1 MLTNFS
7 NSHKKTIIFVAL
19 VFVLLPLIN
28 SAISSTFRA
37 RPPVL
42 VDEDEDF
49 EPFSFAQRRRMFVNR
64 FGTGDS
70 DEERERKWRMQP
82 QLPSTSSAY
91 TGSDSRNLLTTIS
104 PHYDRPPPSEEEMQ
118 QHAERTRGR
127 MAAAAGEKRP
137 PDLKGT
143 EEEAVDADADAAEAA
158 GGSPAKR
165 RSSSTSTDGASS
177 PGQRN
182 EAVEEE
188 EEQDM
193 EMEDEDDTPR
203 LGGCIAGS
211 DGNDAERKH
220 NNKLILDESGNGLTG
235 RVDRARDTTKMGSR
249 GNEQSTDAH
258 DRDNHM
264 QGSGLTQLSD
274 GHCNGHAT
282 TNGSIKIED
291 IELETKVGFF

>member
-1 MLTNFS
+1 M
-7 NSHKKTIIFVAL
+7 
-19 VFVLLPLIN
+19 
-28 SAISSTFRA
+28 
-37 RPPVL
+37 
-42 VDEDEDF
+42 
-49 EPFSFAQRRRMFVNR
+49 NR
-64 FGTGDS
+64 FGAGDS

-91 TGSDSRNLLTTIS
+91 TGSDSRNLLTKIS
-104 PHYDRPPPSEEEMQ
+104 PHYDRPPPSEEEM
-118 QHAERTRGR
+118 HVERTRGR
-127 MAAAAGEKRP
+127 TAAGEKRS

-143 EEEAVDADADAAEAA
+143 EEEAVDADAAEAA
-158 GGSPAKR
+158 GSPAKR
-165 RSSSTSTDGASS
+165 RSSSTSTDASS

-182 EAVEEE
+182 EAVEE

-211 DGNDAERKH
+211 DAGRKH
-220 NNKLILDESGNGLTG
+220 NNKLILDESGNGQTG

-282 TNGSIKIED
+282 TNGSIKIEE
-291 IELETKVGFF
+291 IELETKVGFSRSGNRKRSL